1 MSLFEPTEQERVR
14 VEKLKQLKKKGINP
28 YPARVPYEI
37 SIKEILSG
45 FERFSEAETELTTA
59 GRILSIRSHGK
70 STFMHIDDGT
80 EKIQIY
86 LRVDD
91 IGEDKYRLIELLDIG
106 DFVSVKG
113 TPFLTRTGERT
124 IRVHSYILAGKSLHP
139 LPEKWHG
146 IKDIETK
153 ARQRYLDILANPE
166 SKLLFQRRSRIIQAI
181 REFFDSRGFL
191 EVETPILQPLY
202 GGAFARPFTTYHN
215 TLEMN
220 LYLRIATELYL
231 KRLLVGGFPKVY
243 ELGKNFRNEGIDHN
257 HNPEFTALEVYQ
269 AFSDF
274 EGMMEL
280 TEELIRFVAKES
292 IGKESIPFDKED
304 IDLAKPFRKL
314 KLTELIK
321 EKTGIDVPEAKREEI
336 VTYCQKNEIGFDEDA
351 PYWKLVDEIFKHKI
365 EPELIQPTFVVEYP
379 VEISPLAKRIENNPS
394 FVERFELFIAG
405 KELANAFS
413 ELNNPIE
420 QAERFLEQQK
430 AREAGDI
437 ETESFDEDFLLA
449 LEYGMPPAGGMG
461 LGIDRLVTILTGT
474 NSIREVILFPL
485 SRKRQK

>member
-1 MSLFEPTEQERVR
+1 MSLLKPTEQERVR
-14 VEKLKQLKKKGINP
+14 IEKLKQLKLKGINP

-37 SIKEILSG
+37 SIKEILSE
-45 FERFSEAETELTTA
+45 FRQFTETELSTA

-70 STFMHIDDGT
+70 STFMDIDDGT
-80 EKIQIY
+80 GKIQIY

-91 IGEDKYRLIELLDIG
+91 LGEDRYGLIELLDIG
-106 DFVSVKG
+106 DFISVRG
-113 TPFLTRTGERT
+113 IPFLTRTGERT

-153 ARQRYLDILANPE
+153 ARQRYLDTLANPE
-166 SKLLFQRRSRIIQAI
+166 SKLLFQTRSKIIQAI
-181 REFFDSRGFL
+181 RKFLDSRGFL

-202 GGAFARPFTTYHN
+202 GGAFARPFITYHN

-243 ELGKNFRNEGIDHN
+243 EIGKNFRNEGIDHN

-274 EGMMEL
+274 EGMMRL

-292 IGKESIPFDKED
+292 IGKESISYNEEN
-304 IDLAKPFRKL
+304 IDLEQPFRRR

-321 EKTGIDVPEAKREEI
+321 EKTGINVPETKKEEI
-336 VTYCQKNEIGFDEDA
+336 AAYCQKERIEFNENA
-351 PYWKLVDEIFKHKI
+351 SYWKLVDEIFKHKV

-379 VEISPLAKRIENNPS
+379 VETSPLLRA
-394 FVERFELFIAG
+394 
-405 KELANAFS
+405 
-413 ELNNPIE
+413 E
-420 QAERFLEQQK
+420 Q
-430 AREAGDI
+430 
-437 ETESFDEDFLLA
+437 S
-449 LEYGMPPAGGMG
+449 
-461 LGIDRLVTILTGT
+461 DRTG
-474 NSIREVILFPL
+474 
-485 SRKRQK
+485 